1 MNTSNMLIQ
10 FVLLRT
16 TVVRSFTFE
25 WLRLSSFRIC
35 VCFHKFHIWMAYCL
49 HELMQHNFSS
59 YLFEKI
65 YGNPD
70 LLVTNF
76 KFERLLSIMNC
87 FNMLFHFEIN
97 YSHKLQIWMAYFL
110 HELMQHPFENK
121 FHIWIFT
128 YFHNNKK
135 FGSGR
140 KIWEIWYRDESL
152 RCVCALRIVAI
163 IHGIF
168 CQDWPWRQEMQL
180 TSVASINSKRQHLK
194 SCHSIYI
201 RTVSS

>member
-1 MNTSNMLIQ
+1 MGS
-10 FVLLRT
+10 FLR
-16 TVVRSFTFE
+16 RY
-25 WLRLSSFRIC
+25 I
-35 VCFHKFHIWMAYCL
+35 
-49 HELMQHNFSS
+49 
-59 YLFEKI
+59 
-65 YGNPD
+65 
-70 LLVTNF
+70 VTNF
-76 KFERLLSIMNC
+76 KFEWLVSIMNS
-87 FNMLFHFEIN
+87 FNMLFHGTLLRSIIVTNLTFERLISFMN
-97 YSHKLQIWMAYFL
+97 WCNTLLRTTICMY
-110 HELMQHPFENK
+110 K
-121 FHIWIFT
+121 FHILIFT

-140 KIWEIWYRDESL
+140 KIWAIWYRDESL